1 MQDLKKWFQKAGLNL
16 KLEQEPIRSNQDI
29 FQMSIGVRG
38 KKNRREYFRIYHG
51 DPENDIRVID
61 ADGEKRQLILSV
73 REPTRE
79 FNTFEFNEITGLYDK
94 EVTRKTSSLTRKYL
108 MGMDEAH
115 LFISELPQEGAIN
128 KVNEAHRV
136 LKPEYIIKIEKSNQ
150 NIRRQGEWFFVPVT
164 EKEQKLIDINIT
176 FVKNKAP
183 IVQIIR
189 GHSHNADKM
198 LIIEKNIYVT
208 GKIRHVEHK
217 TLKLRTWFRVFKNTE
232 VQSRL
237 GIVGWID

>member
-1 MQDLKKWFQKAGLNL
+1 MQDLKKWFQKARLSL
-16 KLEQEPIRSNQDI
+16 KLERVPLMGNNDI

-38 KKNRREYFRIYHG
+38 KKNRREYFRIFYG
-51 DPENDIRVID
+51 DPENDIHVID
-61 ADGEKRQLILSV
+61 VDGEKQQLILSV
-73 REPTRE
+73 REPSRE

-108 MGMDEAH
+108 MGMDETH

-128 KVNEAHRV
+128 KVNEAHKV
-136 LKPEYIIKIEKSNQ
+136 LKPEYIIMSEKDNK

-164 EKEQKLIDINIT
+164 KKEQKLIDTNINFI
-176 FVKNKAP
+176 KKKIP
-183 IVQIIR
+183 IGQIIR
-189 GHSHNADKM
+189 GNAHIADKM
-198 LIIEKNIYVT
+198 LNIEKNTYVT

-217 TLKLRTWFRVFKNTE
+217 TLNLHTWFRVFKNTE